1 VGKQSKTFILLSRY
15 LPIAVFITAA
25 FIGFS
30 VKSFLKPTD
39 IPYEGEISNLDIQD
53 TVDVYFD
60 EYGVPSI
67 FASNDSDMF
76 KVAGYVGA
84 RDRLFQMAFMTYAY
98 KGELSLVL
106 NDSLFREDK
115 FLRTLGFEK
124 IAQKSLATI
133 PAQTLQHLEDT
144 CFGINTYV
152 ETLSPSDYPLE
163 FKLLGIEKLPTF
175 RPLDIVALSTMMAWE
190 LQGGWDSELFFGAV
204 NEQLGSEYLNEI
216 LPAYD
221 DNFITIAS
229 NDVLLKSY
237 QDFASDTK
245 RIREILKTDRDGY
258 GSNAWVVSGSKT
270 DTGLPLL
277 ANDPH
282 LSYGQPPWWYEIR
295 LKSDNYNFGGYGL
308 YGFPLPVIGH
318 NDHIGWG
325 FTNVMTDDMD
335 FYIETL
341 NDDKT
346 QYMLDGEWKDLK
358 IEEEVLY
365 LKSGNTKT
373 ITIRSTHRGPIV
385 SDIHP
390 DAKGGSKAISFQWT
404 EFDAF
409 DETTALFKLAQATN
423 WDEFSEASKLF
434 GAPGQNWT
442 YADKNGNIGWRPNAK
457 IPIRLGA
464 EQLIPFD
471 GSTSKHDWKGYV
483 PFDEMPYVY
492 NPEKGYIS
500 NGNNKTIDDDYPY
513 YISRYWADPSRGEQ
527 IDRRLR
533 VDSKLGVEDMKSI
546 LNEIT
551 SPFAQEYSKLFYNNY
566 TEGFSAKGDEM
577 YNILNG
583 WDGVESLDSNAT
595 VVFHAIYIQLVQNLF
610 QDELQSFGSDSF
622 DTFYSLKYIRSLA
635 IRSIFDGKATLWI
648 DNVSSS
654 EKETLND
661 IVNQSFEDAHDF
673 LTKSYGNPR
682 DLTWGDVHQVTYRH
696 RLDRDPLVKRFI
708 NFSTGPFP
716 MAGSGMT
723 PRAASYSVSDP
734 FDVRAGSSMRRVID
748 FSNFD
753 NGLSILPTGQ
763 SGVFK
768 SPHYT
773 DQTSLYN
780 KGEFKSFKFSESA
793 IRGDNRM
800 RKLIFVK

>member
-1 VGKQSKTFILLSRY
+1 MKKLPLILSTSLFLLFIVYYS
-15 LPIAVFITAA
+15 FQ
-25 FIGFS
+25 
-30 VKSFLKPTD
+30 SFLAPTS
-39 IPYEGEISNLDIQD
+39 IPYEGTISDLDVED
-53 TVDVYFD
+53 TVEVYFD
-60 EYGVPSI
+60 DYGVPSV

-76 KVAGYVGA
+76 KAAGYIGA
-84 RDRLFQMAFMTYAY
+84 RDRLFQMSFMKYAY
-98 KGELSLVL
+98 KGQLSLVL
-106 NDSLFREDK
+106 NDSLLAEDT

-124 IAQKSLATI
+124 IAKETLEKVPSS
-133 PAQTLQHLEDT
+133 TLQHLEDT

-152 ETLSPSDYPLE
+152 QSLSPQDYPLE
-163 FKLLGIEKLPTF
+163 FKLIGVEKLPIF
-175 RPLDIVALSTMMAWE
+175 EPLDIVALSTMMAWE
-190 LQGGWDSELFFGAV
+190 LQGGWDSELFFGAI
-204 NEQLGSEYLNEI
+204 NEQLGSDYLNEI
-216 LPAYD
+216 LPFYND
-221 DNFITIAS
+221 SFITIAS

-245 RIREILKTDRDGY
+245 KIREILKTDRDGY

-270 DTGLPLL
+270 DTGFPLL

-335 FYIETL
+335 FYVETL
-341 NDDKT
+341 NEDKT
-346 QYMLDGEWKDLK
+346 QYMLDGIWKDLK
-358 IEEEVLY
+358 IEQETIS
-365 LKSGNTKT
+365 LKSGDKKT
-373 ITIRSTHRGPIV
+373 IIIRSTHRGPIV

-390 DAKGGSKAISFQWT
+390 DAKGQSKAISFKRT

-409 DETTALFKLAQATN
+409 DETTALFMLAKATN
-423 WDEFSEASKLF
+423 WDEFSDASKLF

-442 YADKNGNIGWRPNAK
+442 YADKDGNIGWRPNSK

-471 GSTSKHDWKGYV
+471 GSTSKHDWTGYV

-527 IDRRLR
+527 IDRRLK
-533 VDSKLGVEDMKSI
+533 VNSKLDVEDMKSI

-551 SPFAQEYSKLFYNNY
+551 SPFAQEYSTLFIKNY
-566 TEGFSAKGDEM
+566 SEGFSEKGDEI
-577 YNILNG
+577 YDILNG
-583 WDGVESLDSNAT
+583 WDGVESIDSDAT

-610 QDELQSFGSDSF
+610 QDELQSFGNDSF

-635 IRSIFDGKATLWI
+635 IRSIFDRNATLWV
-648 DNVSSS
+648 DNVLTSK
-654 EKETLND
+654 KETLND
-661 IVNQSFEDAHDF
+661 IVNQSFDDAHDF
-673 LTKSYGNPR
+673 LTKNYGNPKE
-682 DLTWGDVHQVTYRH
+682 LTWGDVHQVTYRH
-696 RLDRDPLVKRFI
+696 RLNGDPLVKRFI
-708 NFSTGPFP
+708 NFSIGPFP

-748 FSNFD
+748 FANFD
-753 NGLSILPTGQ
+753 NGFSILPTGQ

-768 SPHYT
+768 SPHYR

-780 KGEFKSFKFSESA
+780 KGKFKPFKFSESV
-793 IRGDNRM
+793 IKEDSTM

>member
-1 VGKQSKTFILLSRY
+1 MKKIPLIFSTSLFLLLLAYYAFQSFI
-15 LPIAVFITAA
+15 A
-25 FIGFS
+25 
-30 VKSFLKPTD
+30 PTP
-39 IPYEGEISNLDIQD
+39 IPYEGTISDLDVED
-53 TVDVYFD
+53 KVEVYFD
-60 EYGVPSI
+60 DYGVPSV

-76 KVAGYVGA
+76 KAAGYIGA
-84 RDRLFQMAFMTYAY
+84 RDRLFQMSFMKYAY
-98 KGELSLVL
+98 KGQLSLVL
-106 NDSLFREDK
+106 NDSLFAEDT

-124 IAQKSLATI
+124 IAKETLEKVPSS
-133 PAQTLQHLEDT
+133 TLQHLEDT
-144 CFGINTYV
+144 CFGINAYV
-152 ETLSPSDYPLE
+152 QTLSPEDYPLE
-163 FKLLGIEKLPTF
+163 FKLIGVEKLPIF
-175 RPLDIVALSTMMAWE
+175 EPLDIVALSTMMAWE
-190 LQGGWDSELFFGAV
+190 LQGGWDSELFFGAI

-216 LPAYD
+216 LPSYND
-221 DNFITIAS
+221 SFITIAS

-237 QDFASDTK
+237 KDFASNTK
-245 RIREILKTDRDGY
+245 KIREILKTDRDGY
-258 GSNAWVVSGSKT
+258 GSNAWVVSGTKT
-270 DTGLPLL
+270 DTGFPLL

-341 NDDKT
+341 NEDKT
-346 QYMLDGEWKDLK
+346 KYMFDGEWKDLK
-358 IEEEVLY
+358 IEQEVVS
-365 LKSGNTKT
+365 LKSGDKRT

-390 DAKGGSKAISFQWT
+390 DAKGQSKAISFKWT

-409 DETTALFKLAQATN
+409 DETTALFMLAKATN

-442 YADKNGNIGWRPNAK
+442 YADKNGNIGWRPNSK

-464 EQLIPFD
+464 EKLIPFD
-471 GSTSKHDWKGYV
+471 GSTSKHDWTGYV

-527 IDRRLR
+527 IDRRLK
-533 VDSKLGVEDMKSI
+533 VNSKLGVEDMKSI

-551 SPFAQEYSKLFYNNY
+551 SPFAQEYSTLFNKNY
-566 TEGFSAKGDEM
+566 TQGFTDKGDIM

-583 WDGVESLDSNAT
+583 WDGVESIDSDAT
-595 VVFHAIYIQLVQNLF
+595 VVFHAIYIQLIQNLF
-610 QDELQSFGSDSF
+610 QDELQSFGDDSF
-622 DTFYSLKYIRSLA
+622 ETFYSLKYIRSLA
-635 IRSIFDGKATLWI
+635 IRSIFDGEATLWV
-648 DNVSSS
+648 DNVLTSK
-654 EKETLND
+654 KETLND
-661 IVNQSFEDAHDF
+661 IVNQSFDNAHDF
-673 LTKSYGNPR
+673 LTKNYGNPKE
-682 DLTWGDVHQVTYRH
+682 LTWGDVHQVTYRH
-696 RLDRDPLVKRFI
+696 RLNGDPLVKRFI

-753 NGLSILPTGQ
+753 NGFSILPTGQ

-768 SPHYT
+768 SPHYS
-773 DQTSLYN
+773 DQTLLYN
-780 KGEFKSFKFSESA
+780 KGKFKPFKFSKNA
-793 IRGDNRM
+793 ITNSPSIK
-800 RKLIFVK
+800 KLIFQ

>member
-1 VGKQSKTFILLSRY
+1 MGKLPRAFILLFLISG
-15 LPIAVFITAA
+15 LIVFKINN
-25 FIGFS
+25 
-30 VKSFLKPTD
+30 FLKPTD
-39 IPYEGEISNLDIQD
+39 ILYEGKIIDLDVDD
-53 TVDVYFD
+53 TVEVYFD
-60 EYGVPSI
+60 DYGVPSV

-76 KVAGYVGA
+76 KVAGYIGA
-84 RDRLFQMAFMTYAY
+84 RDRLFQMSFMKYAY
-98 KGELSLVL
+98 KGHLSLVL
-106 NDSLFREDK
+106 NDSLIVEDT

-124 IAQKSLATI
+124 IAKKTLAKV
-133 PAQTLQHLEDT
+133 PPSTLQHLQDT
-144 CFGINTYV
+144 CFGINAYV
-152 ETLSPSDYPLE
+152 QNLSPEDYPLE
-163 FKLLGIEKLPTF
+163 FKLIGVEKLPIF
-175 RPLDIVALSTMMAWE
+175 EPLDIVALSTMMAWE
-190 LQGGWDSELFFGAV
+190 LQGGWDSELFFGAI

-216 LPAYD
+216 LPSYND
-221 DNFITIAS
+221 SFITIAS

-237 QDFASDTK
+237 KDFASNTK
-245 RIREILKTDRDGY
+245 KIREILKTDRDGY
-258 GSNAWVVSGSKT
+258 GSNAWVVSGAKT
-270 DTGLPLL
+270 DTGFPLL

-341 NDDKT
+341 NEDKT
-346 QYMLDGEWKDLK
+346 KYMFDGEWKDLK
-358 IEEEVLY
+358 IEQEVVS
-365 LKSGNTKT
+365 LKSGDKRT

-390 DAKGGSKAISFQWT
+390 DAKGQSKAISFKWT

-409 DETTALFKLAQATN
+409 DETTALFMLAKATN

-442 YADKNGNIGWRPNAK
+442 YADKNGNIGWRPNSK

-464 EQLIPFD
+464 EKLIPFD
-471 GSTSKHDWKGYV
+471 GSTSKHDWTGYV

-527 IDRRLR
+527 IDRRLK
-533 VDSKLGVEDMKSI
+533 VNSKLGVEDMKSI

-551 SPFAQEYSKLFYNNY
+551 SPFAQEYSTLFNKNY
-566 TEGFSAKGDEM
+566 TQGFTDKGDIM

-583 WDGVESLDSNAT
+583 WDGVESIDSDAT
-595 VVFHAIYIQLVQNLF
+595 VVFHAIYIQLIQNLF
-610 QDELQSFGSDSF
+610 QDELQSFGDDSF
-622 DTFYSLKYIRSLA
+622 ETFYSLKYIRSLA
-635 IRSIFDGKATLWI
+635 IRSIFDGEATLWV
-648 DNVSSS
+648 DNVLTSK
-654 EKETLND
+654 KETLND
-661 IVNQSFEDAHDF
+661 IVNQSFDNAHDF
-673 LTKSYGNPR
+673 LTKNYGNPKE
-682 DLTWGDVHQVTYRH
+682 LTWGDVHQVTYRH
-696 RLDRDPLVKRFI
+696 RLNGDPLVKRFI

-748 FSNFD
+748 FSNFN
-753 NGLSILPTGQ
+753 NGFSILPTGQ

-768 SPHYT
+768 SPHYR

-780 KGEFKSFKFSESA
+780 KGKFKSFKFSESV
-793 IRGDNRM
+793 IKEDSTM
-800 RKLIFVK
+800 RRLIFVK

>member
-1 VGKQSKTFILLSRY
+1 MKKLPLILSTSLFLLFIVYYS
-15 LPIAVFITAA
+15 FQ
-25 FIGFS
+25 
-30 VKSFLKPTD
+30 SFLAPTS
-39 IPYEGEISNLDIQD
+39 IPYEGTISDLDVED
-53 TVDVYFD
+53 TVEVYFD
-60 EYGVPSI
+60 DYGVPSV

-76 KVAGYVGA
+76 KAAGYIGA
-84 RDRLFQMAFMTYAY
+84 RDRLFQMSFMKYAY
-98 KGELSLVL
+98 KGQLSLVL
-106 NDSLFREDK
+106 NDSLFAEDT

-124 IAQKSLATI
+124 IAKETLEKVPSS
-133 PAQTLQHLEDT
+133 TLQHLEDT

-152 ETLSPSDYPLE
+152 QSLSPQDYPLE
-163 FKLLGIEKLPTF
+163 FKLIGVEKLPIF
-175 RPLDIVALSTMMAWE
+175 EPLDIVALSTMMAWE
-190 LQGGWDSELFFGAV
+190 LQGGWDSELFFGAI
-204 NEQLGSEYLNEI
+204 NEQLGSDYLNEI
-216 LPAYD
+216 LPFYND
-221 DNFITIAS
+221 SFITIAS

-245 RIREILKTDRDGY
+245 KIREILKTDRDGY

-270 DTGLPLL
+270 DTGFPLL

-335 FYIETL
+335 FYVETL
-341 NDDKT
+341 NEDKT
-346 QYMLDGEWKDLK
+346 QYMLDGIWKDLK
-358 IEEEVLY
+358 IEQETIS
-365 LKSGNTKT
+365 LKSGDKKT
-373 ITIRSTHRGPIV
+373 IIIRSTHRGPIV

-390 DAKGGSKAISFQWT
+390 DAKGQSKAISFKWT

-409 DETTALFKLAQATN
+409 DETTALFMLAKATN
-423 WDEFSEASKLF
+423 WDEFSDASKLF

-442 YADKNGNIGWRPNAK
+442 YADKDGNIGWRPNSK

-471 GSTSKHDWKGYV
+471 GSTSKHDWTGYV

-527 IDRRLR
+527 IDRRLK
-533 VDSKLGVEDMKSI
+533 VNSKLDVEDMKSI

-551 SPFAQEYSKLFYNNY
+551 SPFAQEYSTLFINNY
-566 TEGFSAKGDEM
+566 SEGFSENGDEI
-577 YNILNG
+577 YDILNG
-583 WDGVESLDSNAT
+583 WDGVESIDSDAT

-610 QDELQSFGSDSF
+610 QDELQSFGNDSF

-635 IRSIFDGKATLWI
+635 IRSIFDRNATLWV
-648 DNVSSS
+648 DNVLTSK
-654 EKETLND
+654 KETLND
-661 IVNQSFEDAHDF
+661 IVNQSFDDAHDF
-673 LTKSYGNPR
+673 LTKNYGNPKE
-682 DLTWGDVHQVTYRH
+682 LTWGDVHQVTYRH
-696 RLDRDPLVKRFI
+696 RLNGDPLVKRFI
-708 NFSTGPFP
+708 NFSIGPFP

-748 FSNFD
+748 FANFD
-753 NGLSILPTGQ
+753 NGFSILPTGQ

-768 SPHYT
+768 SPHYR

-780 KGEFKSFKFSESA
+780 KGKFKPFKFSESV
-793 IRGDNRM
+793 IKEHSTM

>member
-1 VGKQSKTFILLSRY
+1 MKKLPLILSTSLFLLFIVYYS
-15 LPIAVFITAA
+15 FQ
-25 FIGFS
+25 
-30 VKSFLKPTD
+30 SFLAPTS
-39 IPYEGEISNLDIQD
+39 IPYEGTISDLDVED
-53 TVDVYFD
+53 KVEVYFD
-60 EYGVPSI
+60 DYGVPSV

-76 KVAGYVGA
+76 KAAGYIGA
-84 RDRLFQMAFMTYAY
+84 RDRLFQMSFMKYAY
-98 KGELSLVL
+98 KGQLSLVL
-106 NDSLFREDK
+106 NDSLFAEDT

-124 IAQKSLATI
+124 IAKETLEKVPSS
-133 PAQTLQHLEDT
+133 TLQHLEDT

-152 ETLSPSDYPLE
+152 QSLSPQDYPLE
-163 FKLLGIEKLPTF
+163 FKLIGVEKLPIF
-175 RPLDIVALSTMMAWE
+175 EPLDIVALSTMMAWE
-190 LQGGWDSELFFGAV
+190 LQGGWDSELFFGAI
-204 NEQLGSEYLNEI
+204 NEQLGSDYLNEI
-216 LPAYD
+216 LPFYND
-221 DNFITIAS
+221 SFITIAS

-245 RIREILKTDRDGY
+245 KIREILKTDRDGY

-270 DTGLPLL
+270 DTGFPLL

-335 FYIETL
+335 FYVETL
-341 NDDKT
+341 NEDKT
-346 QYMLDGEWKDLK
+346 QYMLDGIWKDLK
-358 IEEEVLY
+358 IEQETIS
-365 LKSGNTKT
+365 LKSGDKKT
-373 ITIRSTHRGPIV
+373 IIIRSTHRGPIV

-390 DAKGGSKAISFQWT
+390 DAKGQSKAISFKWT

-409 DETTALFKLAQATN
+409 DETTALFMLAKATN
-423 WDEFSEASKLF
+423 WNEFSDASKLF

-442 YADKNGNIGWRPNAK
+442 YADKDGNIGWRPNSK

-471 GSTSKHDWKGYV
+471 GSTSKHDWTGYV

-527 IDRRLR
+527 IDRRLK
-533 VDSKLGVEDMKSI
+533 VNSKLDVEDMKSI

-551 SPFAQEYSKLFYNNY
+551 SPFAQEYSTLFINNY
-566 TEGFSAKGDEM
+566 SEGFSENGDEI
-577 YNILNG
+577 YDILNG
-583 WDGVESLDSNAT
+583 WDGVESIDSDAT

-610 QDELQSFGSDSF
+610 QDELQSFGNDSF

-635 IRSIFDGKATLWI
+635 IRSIFDRNATLWV
-648 DNVSSS
+648 DNVLTSK
-654 EKETLND
+654 KETLND
-661 IVNQSFEDAHDF
+661 IVNQSFDDAHDF
-673 LTKSYGNPR
+673 LTKNYGNPKE
-682 DLTWGDVHQVTYRH
+682 LTWGDVHQVTYRH
-696 RLDRDPLVKRFI
+696 RLNGDPLVKRFI
-708 NFSTGPFP
+708 NFSIGPFP

-748 FSNFD
+748 FANFD
-753 NGLSILPTGQ
+753 NGFSILPTGQ

-768 SPHYT
+768 SPHYR

-780 KGEFKSFKFSESA
+780 KGKFKPFKFSESV
-793 IRGDNRM
+793 IKEDSTM

>member
-1 VGKQSKTFILLSRY
+1 MGKLPRAFILLFLISG
-15 LPIAVFITAA
+15 LIVFKINN
-25 FIGFS
+25 
-30 VKSFLKPTD
+30 FLKPTD
-39 IPYEGEISNLDIQD
+39 ILYEGKITDLDVDD
-53 TVDVYFD
+53 TVEVYFD
-60 EYGVPSI
+60 DYGVPSV

-76 KVAGYVGA
+76 KVAGYIGA
-84 RDRLFQMAFMTYAY
+84 RDRLFQMSFMKYAY
-98 KGELSLVL
+98 KGHLSLVL
-106 NDSLFREDK
+106 NDSLIVEDT

-124 IAQKSLATI
+124 IAKKTLAKV
-133 PAQTLQHLEDT
+133 PPSTLQHLQDT
-144 CFGINTYV
+144 CFGINAYV
-152 ETLSPSDYPLE
+152 QNLSPEDYPLE
-163 FKLLGIEKLPTF
+163 FKLIGVEKLPIF
-175 RPLDIVALSTMMAWE
+175 EPLDIVALSTMMAWE
-190 LQGGWDSELFFGAV
+190 LQGGWDSELFFGAI

-216 LPAYD
+216 LPSYND
-221 DNFITIAS
+221 SFITIAS

-237 QDFASDTK
+237 KDFASNTK
-245 RIREILKTDRDGY
+245 KIREILKTDRDGY
-258 GSNAWVVSGSKT
+258 GSNAWVVSGTKT
-270 DTGLPLL
+270 DTGFPLL

-341 NDDKT
+341 NEDKT
-346 QYMLDGEWKDLK
+346 KYMFDGEWKDLK
-358 IEEEVLY
+358 IEQEVVS
-365 LKSGNTKT
+365 LKSGDKRT

-390 DAKGGSKAISFQWT
+390 DAKGQSKAISFKWT

-409 DETTALFKLAQATN
+409 DETTALFMLAKATN

-442 YADKNGNIGWRPNAK
+442 YADKNGNIGWRPNSK

-464 EQLIPFD
+464 EKLIPFD
-471 GSTSKHDWKGYV
+471 GSTSKHDWTGYV

-527 IDRRLR
+527 IDRRLK
-533 VDSKLGVEDMKSI
+533 VNSKLGVEDMKSI

-551 SPFAQEYSKLFYNNY
+551 SPFAQEYSTLFNKNY
-566 TEGFSAKGDEM
+566 TQGFTDKGDIM

-583 WDGVESLDSNAT
+583 WDGVESIDSDAT
-595 VVFHAIYIQLVQNLF
+595 VVFHAIYIQLIQNLF
-610 QDELQSFGSDSF
+610 QDELQSFGDDSF
-622 DTFYSLKYIRSLA
+622 ETFYSLKYIRSLA
-635 IRSIFDGKATLWI
+635 IRSIFDGEATLWV
-648 DNVSSS
+648 DNVLTSK
-654 EKETLND
+654 KETLND
-661 IVNQSFEDAHDF
+661 IVNQSFDNAHDF
-673 LTKSYGNPR
+673 LTKNYGNPKE
-682 DLTWGDVHQVTYRH
+682 LTWGDVHQVTYRH
-696 RLDRDPLVKRFI
+696 RLNGDPLVKRFI

-748 FSNFD
+748 FSDFD
-753 NGLSILPTGQ
+753 NGFSILPTGQ

-773 DQTSLYN
+773 DQTLLYN
-780 KGEFKSFKFSESA
+780 KGEFKSFKFSESV
-793 IRGDNRM
+793 IKDDTKM

>member
-1 VGKQSKTFILLSRY
+1 MSTSLFLLFIVYYS
-15 LPIAVFITAA
+15 FQ
-25 FIGFS
+25 
-30 VKSFLKPTD
+30 SFLAPTS
-39 IPYEGEISNLDIQD
+39 IPYEGTISDLDVED
-53 TVDVYFD
+53 KVEVYFD
-60 EYGVPSI
+60 DYGVPSV

-76 KVAGYVGA
+76 KAAGYIGA
-84 RDRLFQMAFMTYAY
+84 RDRLFQMSFMKYAY
-98 KGELSLVL
+98 KGQLSLVL
-106 NDSLFREDK
+106 NDSLFAEDT

-124 IAQKSLATI
+124 IAKETLEKVPSS
-133 PAQTLQHLEDT
+133 TLQHLEDT

-152 ETLSPSDYPLE
+152 QSLSPQDYPLE
-163 FKLLGIEKLPTF
+163 FKLIGVEKLPIF
-175 RPLDIVALSTMMAWE
+175 EPLDIVALSTMMAWE
-190 LQGGWDSELFFGAV
+190 LQGGWDSELFFGAI
-204 NEQLGSEYLNEI
+204 NEQLGSDYLNEI
-216 LPAYD
+216 LPFYND
-221 DNFITIAS
+221 SFITIAS

-245 RIREILKTDRDGY
+245 KIREILKTDRDGY

-270 DTGLPLL
+270 DTGFPLL

-335 FYIETL
+335 FYVETL
-341 NDDKT
+341 NEDKT
-346 QYMLDGEWKDLK
+346 QYMLDGIWKDLK
-358 IEEEVLY
+358 IEQETIS
-365 LKSGNTKT
+365 LKSGDKKT
-373 ITIRSTHRGPIV
+373 IIIRSTHRGPIV

-390 DAKGGSKAISFQWT
+390 DAKGQSKAISFKWT

-409 DETTALFKLAQATN
+409 DETTALFMLAKATN
-423 WDEFSEASKLF
+423 WDEFSDASKLF

-442 YADKNGNIGWRPNAK
+442 YADKDGNIGWRPNSK

-471 GSTSKHDWKGYV
+471 GSTSKHDWTGYV

-527 IDRRLR
+527 IDRRLK
-533 VDSKLGVEDMKSI
+533 VNSKLDVEDMKSI

-551 SPFAQEYSKLFYNNY
+551 SPFAQEYSTLFINNY
-566 TEGFSAKGDEM
+566 SEGFSENGDEI
-577 YNILNG
+577 YDILNG
-583 WDGVESLDSNAT
+583 WDGVESIDSDAT

-610 QDELQSFGSDSF
+610 QDELQSFGNDSF

-635 IRSIFDGKATLWI
+635 IRSIFDRNATLWV
-648 DNVSSS
+648 DNVLTSK
-654 EKETLND
+654 KETLND
-661 IVNQSFEDAHDF
+661 IVNQSFDDAHDF
-673 LTKSYGNPR
+673 LTKNYGNPKE
-682 DLTWGDVHQVTYRH
+682 LTWGDVHQVTYRH
-696 RLDRDPLVKRFI
+696 RLNGDPLVKRFI
-708 NFSTGPFP
+708 NFSIGPFP

-748 FSNFD
+748 FANFD
-753 NGLSILPTGQ
+753 NGFSILPTGQ

-768 SPHYT
+768 SPHYR

-780 KGEFKSFKFSESA
+780 KGKFKPFKFSESV
-793 IRGDNRM
+793 IKEDSTM

>member
-1 VGKQSKTFILLSRY
+1 MKKLPLILSTSLFLLLIAYYTFQSFI
-15 LPIAVFITAA
+15 A
-25 FIGFS
+25 
-30 VKSFLKPTD
+30 PTP
-39 IPYEGEISNLDIQD
+39 IPYEGTISDLDVED
-53 TVDVYFD
+53 TVEVYFD
-60 EYGVPSI
+60 DYGVPSV

-76 KVAGYVGA
+76 KAAGYIGA
-84 RDRLFQMAFMTYAY
+84 RDRLFQMSFMKYAY
-98 KGELSLVL
+98 KGQLSLVL
-106 NDSLFREDK
+106 NDSLFAEDT

-124 IAQKSLATI
+124 IAKETLEKVPSS
-133 PAQTLQHLEDT
+133 TLQHLEDT

-152 ETLSPSDYPLE
+152 QSLSPQDYPLE
-163 FKLLGIEKLPTF
+163 FKLIGVEKLPIF
-175 RPLDIVALSTMMAWE
+175 EPLDIVALSTMMAWE
-190 LQGGWDSELFFGAV
+190 LQGGWDSELFFGAI
-204 NEQLGSEYLNEI
+204 NEQLGSDYLNEI
-216 LPAYD
+216 LPFYND
-221 DNFITIAS
+221 SFITIAS

-245 RIREILKTDRDGY
+245 KIREILKTDRDGY

-270 DTGLPLL
+270 DTGFPLL

-335 FYIETL
+335 FYVETL
-341 NDDKT
+341 NEDKT
-346 QYMLDGEWKDLK
+346 QYMLDGIWKDLK
-358 IEEEVLY
+358 IEQETIS
-365 LKSGNTKT
+365 LKSGDKKT
-373 ITIRSTHRGPIV
+373 IIIRSTHRGPIV

-390 DAKGGSKAISFQWT
+390 DAKGQSKAISFKWT

-409 DETTALFKLAQATN
+409 DETTALFMLAKATN
-423 WDEFSEASKLF
+423 WDEFSDASKLF

-442 YADKNGNIGWRPNAK
+442 YADKDGNIGWRPNSK

-471 GSTSKHDWKGYV
+471 GSTSKHDWTGYV

-527 IDRRLR
+527 IDRRLK
-533 VDSKLGVEDMKSI
+533 VNSKLDVEDMKSI

-551 SPFAQEYSKLFYNNY
+551 SPFAQEYSTLFIKNY
-566 TEGFSAKGDEM
+566 SEGFSEKGDEI
-577 YNILNG
+577 YDILNG
-583 WDGVESLDSNAT
+583 WDGVESIDSDAT

-610 QDELQSFGSDSF
+610 QDELQSFGNDSF

-635 IRSIFDGKATLWI
+635 IRSIFDRNATLWV
-648 DNVSSS
+648 DNVLTSK
-654 EKETLND
+654 KETLND
-661 IVNQSFEDAHDF
+661 IDNQSFDDAHDF
-673 LTKSYGNPR
+673 LTKNYGNPKE
-682 DLTWGDVHQVTYRH
+682 LTWGDVHQVTYRH
-696 RLDRDPLVKRFI
+696 RLNGDPLVKRFI
-708 NFSTGPFP
+708 NFSIGPFP

-748 FSNFD
+748 FANFD
-753 NGLSILPTGQ
+753 NGFSILPTGQ

-768 SPHYT
+768 SPHYR

-780 KGEFKSFKFSESA
+780 KGKFKPFKFSESV
-793 IRGDNRM
+793 IKEDSTM

>member
-1 VGKQSKTFILLSRY
+1 MKKLPLILSTSLFLLFIVYYS
-15 LPIAVFITAA
+15 FQ
-25 FIGFS
+25 
-30 VKSFLKPTD
+30 SFLAPTS
-39 IPYEGEISNLDIQD
+39 IPYEGTISDLDVED
-53 TVDVYFD
+53 KVEGYFD
-60 EYGVPSI
+60 DYGVPSV

-76 KVAGYVGA
+76 KAAGYIGA
-84 RDRLFQMAFMTYAY
+84 RDRLFQMSFMKYAY
-98 KGELSLVL
+98 KGQLSLVL
-106 NDSLFREDK
+106 NDSLFAEDT

-124 IAQKSLATI
+124 IAKETLEKVPSS
-133 PAQTLQHLEDT
+133 TLQHLEDT

-152 ETLSPSDYPLE
+152 QSLSPQDYPLE
-163 FKLLGIEKLPTF
+163 FKLIGVEKLPIF
-175 RPLDIVALSTMMAWE
+175 EPLDIVALSTMMAWE
-190 LQGGWDSELFFGAV
+190 LQGGWDSELFFGAI
-204 NEQLGSEYLNEI
+204 NEQLGSDYLNEI
-216 LPAYD
+216 LPFYND
-221 DNFITIAS
+221 SFITIAS

-245 RIREILKTDRDGY
+245 KIREILKTDRDGY

-270 DTGLPLL
+270 DTGFPLL

-335 FYIETL
+335 FYVETL
-341 NDDKT
+341 NEDKT
-346 QYMLDGEWKDLK
+346 QYMLDGIWKDLK
-358 IEEEVLY
+358 IEQETIS
-365 LKSGNTKT
+365 LKSGDKKT
-373 ITIRSTHRGPIV
+373 IIIRSTHRGPIV

-390 DAKGGSKAISFQWT
+390 DAKGQSKAISFKWT

-409 DETTALFKLAQATN
+409 DETTALFMLAKATN
-423 WDEFSEASKLF
+423 WDEFSDASKLF

-442 YADKNGNIGWRPNAK
+442 YADKNGNIGWRPNSK

-471 GSTSKHDWKGYV
+471 GSTSKHDWTGYV

-527 IDRRLR
+527 IDRRLK
-533 VDSKLGVEDMKSI
+533 VNSKLDVEDMKSI

-551 SPFAQEYSKLFYNNY
+551 SPFAQEYSTLFINNY
-566 TEGFSAKGDEM
+566 SEGFSENGDEI
-577 YNILNG
+577 YDILNG
-583 WDGVESLDSNAT
+583 WDGVESIDSDAT

-610 QDELQSFGSDSF
+610 QDELQSFGNDSF

-635 IRSIFDGKATLWI
+635 IRSIFDRNATLWV
-648 DNVSSS
+648 DNVLTSK
-654 EKETLND
+654 KETLND
-661 IVNQSFEDAHDF
+661 IVNQSFDDAHDF
-673 LTKSYGNPR
+673 LTKNYGNPKE
-682 DLTWGDVHQVTYRH
+682 LTWGDVHQVTYRH
-696 RLDRDPLVKRFI
+696 RLNGDPLVKRFI
-708 NFSTGPFP
+708 NFSIGPFP

-748 FSNFD
+748 FANFD
-753 NGLSILPTGQ
+753 NGFSILPTGQ

-768 SPHYT
+768 SPHYR

-780 KGEFKSFKFSESA
+780 KGKFKPFKFSESV
-793 IRGDNRM
+793 IKEDSTM

>member
-1 VGKQSKTFILLSRY
+1 MKKLPLILSTSLFLLLITYYAFQSFI
-15 LPIAVFITAA
+15 A
-25 FIGFS
+25 
-30 VKSFLKPTD
+30 PTP
-39 IPYEGEISNLDIQD
+39 IPYEGTISDLDVED
-53 TVDVYFD
+53 TVEVYFD
-60 EYGVPSI
+60 DYGVPSV

-76 KVAGYVGA
+76 KAAGYIGA
-84 RDRLFQMAFMTYAY
+84 RDRLFQMSFMKYAY
-98 KGELSLVL
+98 KGQLSSVL
-106 NDSLFREDK
+106 NDSLFAEDT

-124 IAQKSLATI
+124 IAKETLEKVPSS
-133 PAQTLQHLEDT
+133 TLQHLEDT
-144 CFGINTYV
+144 CFGINAYV
-152 ETLSPSDYPLE
+152 QTLSPEDYPLE
-163 FKLLGIEKLPTF
+163 FKLIGVENLPIF
-175 RPLDIVALSTMMAWE
+175 EPLDIVALSTMMAWE
-190 LQGGWDSELFFGAV
+190 LQGGWDSELFFGAI
-204 NEQLGSEYLNEI
+204 NEQLGSDYLNEI
-216 LPAYD
+216 LPSYND
-221 DNFITIAS
+221 SFITIAS

-237 QDFASDTK
+237 QDFASDTRK
-245 RIREILKTDRDGY
+245 IREILKTDRDGY
-258 GSNAWVVSGSKT
+258 GSNAWVVSGTKT
-270 DTGLPLL
+270 DSELPLL

-341 NDDKT
+341 NEDKT
-346 QYMLDGEWKDLK
+346 QYMLDGAWKDLK
-358 IEEEVLY
+358 IEQEVIN
-365 LKSGNTKT
+365 LKSGDKRT

-390 DAKGGSKAISFQWT
+390 DAKGQSKAISFKWT

-409 DETTALFKLAQATN
+409 DETTALFMLAKATN

-442 YADKNGNIGWRPNAK
+442 YADKNGNIGWRPSSK
-457 IPIRLGA
+457 IPIRLGG
-464 EQLIPFD
+464 EKLIPFD
-471 GSTSKHDWKGYV
+471 GSTSKHDWVGYV

-492 NPEKGYIS
+492 NPKKGYIS
-500 NGNNKTIDDDYPY
+500 NGNNKTIDGDYPY
-513 YISRYWADPSRGEQ
+513 YISRYWADPSRAEQ
-527 IDRRLR
+527 IDRRLK
-533 VDSKLGVEDMKSI
+533 VNSKLDVEDMKSI

-551 SPFAQEYSKLFYNNY
+551 SPFAQEYSTLFNENY
-566 TEGFSAKGDEM
+566 KQGFSDKGDVL

-583 WDGVESLDSNAT
+583 WDGIESIDSDAT

-635 IRSIFDGKATLWI
+635 IRSIFDGNATLWV
-648 DNVSSS
+648 DNVLTSN
-654 EKETLND
+654 KETLND
-661 IVNQSFEDAHDF
+661 IVNQSFDDAHDF
-673 LTKSYGNPR
+673 LTKNYGNPKE
-682 DLTWGDVHQVTYRH
+682 LTWGDVHQVTYRH
-696 RLDRDPLVKRFI
+696 RLNGDPLVKRFI

-748 FSNFD
+748 FSNFN
-753 NGLSILPTGQ
+753 NGFSILPTGQ

-768 SPHYT
+768 SPHYR

-780 KGEFKSFKFSESA
+780 EGKFKPFKFSESV
-793 IRGDNRM
+793 IKEDSTM

>member
-1 VGKQSKTFILLSRY
+1 MKKLPLILSTSLFLLFIVYYS
-15 LPIAVFITAA
+15 FQ
-25 FIGFS
+25 
-30 VKSFLKPTD
+30 SFLAPTS
-39 IPYEGEISNLDIQD
+39 IPYEGTISDLDVED
-53 TVDVYFD
+53 KVEVYFD
-60 EYGVPSI
+60 DYGVPSV

-76 KVAGYVGA
+76 KAAGYIGA
-84 RDRLFQMAFMTYAY
+84 RDRLFQMSFMKYAY
-98 KGELSLVL
+98 KGQLSLVL
-106 NDSLFREDK
+106 NDSLFAEDT

-124 IAQKSLATI
+124 IAKETLEKVPSS
-133 PAQTLQHLEDT
+133 TLQHLEDT

-152 ETLSPSDYPLE
+152 QSLSPQDYPLE
-163 FKLLGIEKLPTF
+163 FKLIGVEKLPIF
-175 RPLDIVALSTMMAWE
+175 EPLDIVALSTMMAWE
-190 LQGGWDSELFFGAV
+190 LQGGWDSELFFGAI
-204 NEQLGSEYLNEI
+204 NEQLGSDYLNEI
-216 LPAYD
+216 LPFYND
-221 DNFITIAS
+221 SFITIAS

-245 RIREILKTDRDGY
+245 KIREILKTDRDGY

-270 DTGLPLL
+270 DTGFPLL

-335 FYIETL
+335 FYVETL
-341 NDDKT
+341 NEDKT
-346 QYMLDGEWKDLK
+346 QYMLDGIWKDLK
-358 IEEEVLY
+358 IEQETIS
-365 LKSGNTKT
+365 LKSGDKKT
-373 ITIRSTHRGPIV
+373 IIIRSTHRGPIV

-390 DAKGGSKAISFQWT
+390 DAKGQSKAISFKWT

-409 DETTALFKLAQATN
+409 DETTALFMLAKATN
-423 WDEFSEASKLF
+423 WDEFSDASKLF

-442 YADKNGNIGWRPNAK
+442 YADKGGNIGWRPNSK

-471 GSTSKHDWKGYV
+471 GSTSKHDWTGYV

-527 IDRRLR
+527 IDRRLK
-533 VDSKLGVEDMKSI
+533 VNSKLDVEDMKSI

-551 SPFAQEYSKLFYNNY
+551 SPFAQEYSTLFINNY
-566 TEGFSAKGDEM
+566 SEGFSENGDEI
-577 YNILNG
+577 YDILNG
-583 WDGVESLDSNAT
+583 WDGVESIDSDAT

-635 IRSIFDGKATLWI
+635 IRSIFDRNATLWV
-648 DNVSSS
+648 DNVLTSK
-654 EKETLND
+654 KETLND
-661 IVNQSFEDAHDF
+661 IVNQSFDDAHDF
-673 LTKSYGNPR
+673 LTKNYGNPKE
-682 DLTWGDVHQVTYRH
+682 LTWGDVHQVTYRH
-696 RLDRDPLVKRFI
+696 RLNGDPLVKRFI
-708 NFSTGPFP
+708 NFSIGPFP

-748 FSNFD
+748 FANFD
-753 NGLSILPTGQ
+753 NGFSILPTGQ

-768 SPHYT
+768 SPHYR

-780 KGEFKSFKFSESA
+780 KGKFKPFKFSESV
-793 IRGDNRM
+793 IKEDSTM

>member
-1 VGKQSKTFILLSRY
+1 MGKLPKAFILLFLISG
-15 LPIAVFITAA
+15 LIVFKINN
-25 FIGFS
+25 
-30 VKSFLKPTD
+30 FLKPTD
-39 IPYEGEISNLDIQD
+39 ILYEGKITDLDVDD
-53 TVDVYFD
+53 TVEVYFD
-60 EYGVPSI
+60 DYGVPSV

-76 KVAGYVGA
+76 KVAGYIGA
-84 RDRLFQMAFMTYAY
+84 RDRLFQMSFMKYAY
-98 KGELSLVL
+98 KGHLSLVL
-106 NDSLFREDK
+106 NDSLIVEDT

-124 IAQKSLATI
+124 IAKKTLAKV
-133 PAQTLQHLEDT
+133 PPSTLQHLQDT
-144 CFGINTYV
+144 CFGINAYV
-152 ETLSPSDYPLE
+152 QNLSPEDYPLE
-163 FKLLGIEKLPTF
+163 FKLIGVEKLPIF
-175 RPLDIVALSTMMAWE
+175 EPLDIVALSTMMAWE
-190 LQGGWDSELFFGAV
+190 LQGGWDSELFFGAI

-216 LPAYD
+216 LPSYND
-221 DNFITIAS
+221 SFITIAS

-237 QDFASDTK
+237 KDFASNTK
-245 RIREILKTDRDGY
+245 KIREILKTDRDGY
-258 GSNAWVVSGSKT
+258 GSNAWVVSGTKT
-270 DTGLPLL
+270 DTGFPLL

-341 NDDKT
+341 NEDKT
-346 QYMLDGEWKDLK
+346 KYMFDGDWKDLK
-358 IEEEVLY
+358 IEQEVVS
-365 LKSGNTKT
+365 LKSGDKRT

-390 DAKGGSKAISFQWT
+390 DAKGQSKAISFKWT

-409 DETTALFKLAQATN
+409 DETTALFMLAKATN

-442 YADKNGNIGWRPNAK
+442 YADKNGNIGWRPNSK

-464 EQLIPFD
+464 EKLIPFD
-471 GSTSKHDWKGYV
+471 GSTSKHDWTGYV

-527 IDRRLR
+527 IDRRLK
-533 VDSKLGVEDMKSI
+533 VNSKLGVEDMKSI

-551 SPFAQEYSKLFYNNY
+551 SPFAQEYSTLFNKNY
-566 TEGFSAKGDEM
+566 TQGFTDKGDIM

-583 WDGVESLDSNAT
+583 WDGVESIDSDAT
-595 VVFHAIYIQLVQNLF
+595 VVFHAIYIQLIQNLF
-610 QDELQSFGSDSF
+610 QDELQSFGDDSF
-622 DTFYSLKYIRSLA
+622 ETFYSLKYIRSLA
-635 IRSIFDGKATLWI
+635 IRSIFDGEATLWV
-648 DNVSSS
+648 DNVLTSK
-654 EKETLND
+654 KETLND
-661 IVNQSFEDAHDF
+661 IVNQSFDNAHDF
-673 LTKSYGNPR
+673 LTKNYGNPKE
-682 DLTWGDVHQVTYRH
+682 LTWGDVHQVTYRH
-696 RLDRDPLVKRFI
+696 RLNGDPLVKRFI

-748 FSNFD
+748 FSDFD
-753 NGLSILPTGQ
+753 NGFSILPTGQ

-773 DQTSLYN
+773 DQTLLYN
-780 KGEFKSFKFSESA
+780 KGEFKSFKFSESV
-793 IRGDNRM
+793 IKDDTKM

>member
-1 VGKQSKTFILLSRY
+1 MGKLPRAFILLFLISG
-15 LPIAVFITAA
+15 LIVFKINN
-25 FIGFS
+25 
-30 VKSFLKPTD
+30 FLKPTD
-39 IPYEGEISNLDIQD
+39 ILYEGKIIDLDVDD
-53 TVDVYFD
+53 TVEVYFD
-60 EYGVPSI
+60 DYGVPSV

-76 KVAGYVGA
+76 KVAGYIGA
-84 RDRLFQMAFMTYAY
+84 RDRLFQMSFMKYAY
-98 KGELSLVL
+98 KGHLSLVL
-106 NDSLFREDK
+106 NDSLIAEDT

-124 IAQKSLATI
+124 IAKKTLAKV
-133 PAQTLQHLEDT
+133 PPSTLQHLQDT
-144 CFGINTYV
+144 CFGINAYV
-152 ETLSPSDYPLE
+152 QNLSPEDYPLE
-163 FKLLGIEKLPTF
+163 FKLIGVEKLPIF
-175 RPLDIVALSTMMAWE
+175 EPLDIVALSTMMAWE
-190 LQGGWDSELFFGAV
+190 LQGGWDSELFFGAI

-216 LPAYD
+216 LPSYND
-221 DNFITIAS
+221 SFITIAS

-237 QDFASDTK
+237 KDFASNTK
-245 RIREILKTDRDGY
+245 KIREILKTDRDGY
-258 GSNAWVVSGSKT
+258 GSNAWVVSGTKT
-270 DTGLPLL
+270 DTGFPLL

-341 NDDKT
+341 NEDKT
-346 QYMLDGEWKDLK
+346 KYMFDGEWKDLK
-358 IEEEVLY
+358 IEQEVVS
-365 LKSGNTKT
+365 LKSGDKRT

-390 DAKGGSKAISFQWT
+390 DAKGQSKAISFKWT

-409 DETTALFKLAQATN
+409 DETTALFMLAKATN

-442 YADKNGNIGWRPNAK
+442 YADKNGNIGWRPNSK

-464 EQLIPFD
+464 EKLIPFD
-471 GSTSKHDWKGYV
+471 GSTSKHDWTGYV

-527 IDRRLR
+527 IDRRLK
-533 VDSKLGVEDMKSI
+533 VNSKLGVEDMKSI

-551 SPFAQEYSKLFYNNY
+551 SPFAQEYSTLFNKNY
-566 TEGFSAKGDEM
+566 TQGFTDKGDIM

-583 WDGVESLDSNAT
+583 WDGVESIDSDAT
-595 VVFHAIYIQLVQNLF
+595 VVFHAIYIQLIQNLF
-610 QDELQSFGSDSF
+610 QDELQSFGDDSF
-622 DTFYSLKYIRSLA
+622 ETFYSLKYIRSLA
-635 IRSIFDGKATLWI
+635 IRSIFDGEATLWV
-648 DNVSSS
+648 DNVLTSK
-654 EKETLND
+654 KETLND
-661 IVNQSFEDAHDF
+661 IVNQSFDNAHDF
-673 LTKSYGNPR
+673 LTKNYGNPKE
-682 DLTWGDVHQVTYRH
+682 LTWGDVHQVTYRH
-696 RLDRDPLVKRFI
+696 RLNGDPLVKRFI

-748 FSNFD
+748 FSDFD
-753 NGLSILPTGQ
+753 NGFSILPTGQ

-773 DQTSLYN
+773 DQTLLYN
-780 KGEFKSFKFSESA
+780 KGEFKSFKFSESV
-793 IRGDNRM
+793 IKDDTKM

>member
-1 VGKQSKTFILLSRY
+1 MKKLPLILSTSLFLLFIVYYS
-15 LPIAVFITAA
+15 FQ
-25 FIGFS
+25 
-30 VKSFLKPTD
+30 SFLAPTS
-39 IPYEGEISNLDIQD
+39 IPYEGTISDLDVED
-53 TVDVYFD
+53 KVEVYFD
-60 EYGVPSI
+60 DYGVPSV

-76 KVAGYVGA
+76 KAAGYIGA
-84 RDRLFQMAFMTYAY
+84 RDRLFQMSFMKYAY
-98 KGELSLVL
+98 KGQLSLVL
-106 NDSLFREDK
+106 NDSLFAEDT

-124 IAQKSLATI
+124 IAKETLEKVPSS
-133 PAQTLQHLEDT
+133 TLQHLEDT

-152 ETLSPSDYPLE
+152 QSLSPQDYPLE
-163 FKLLGIEKLPTF
+163 FKLIGVEKLPIF
-175 RPLDIVALSTMMAWE
+175 EPLDIVALSTMMAWE
-190 LQGGWDSELFFGAV
+190 LQGGWDSELFFGAI
-204 NEQLGSEYLNEI
+204 NEQLGSDYLNEI
-216 LPAYD
+216 LPFYND
-221 DNFITIAS
+221 SFITIAS

-245 RIREILKTDRDGY
+245 KIREILKTDRDGY

-270 DTGLPLL
+270 DTGFPLL

-335 FYIETL
+335 FYVETL
-341 NDDKT
+341 NEDKT
-346 QYMLDGEWKDLK
+346 QYMLDGIWKDLK
-358 IEEEVLY
+358 IEQETIS
-365 LKSGNTKT
+365 LKSGDKKT
-373 ITIRSTHRGPIV
+373 IIIRSTHRGPIV

-390 DAKGGSKAISFQWT
+390 DAKGQSKAISFKWT

-409 DETTALFKLAQATN
+409 DETTALFMLAKATN
-423 WDEFSEASKLF
+423 WDEFSDASKLF

-442 YADKNGNIGWRPNAK
+442 YADKGGNIGWRPNSK

-471 GSTSKHDWKGYV
+471 GSTSKHDWTGYV

-527 IDRRLR
+527 IDRRLK
-533 VDSKLGVEDMKSI
+533 VNSKLDVEDMKSI

-551 SPFAQEYSKLFYNNY
+551 SPFAQEYSTLFINNY
-566 TEGFSAKGDEM
+566 SEGFSENGDEI
-577 YNILNG
+577 YDILNG
-583 WDGVESLDSNAT
+583 WDGVESIDSDAT

-610 QDELQSFGSDSF
+610 QDELQSFGNDSF

-635 IRSIFDGKATLWI
+635 IRSIFDRNATLWV
-648 DNVSSS
+648 DNVLTSK
-654 EKETLND
+654 KETLND
-661 IVNQSFEDAHDF
+661 IVNQSFDDAHDF
-673 LTKSYGNPR
+673 LTKNYGNPKE
-682 DLTWGDVHQVTYRH
+682 LTWGDVHQVTYRH
-696 RLDRDPLVKRFI
+696 RLNGDPLVKRFI
-708 NFSTGPFP
+708 NFSIGPFP

-748 FSNFD
+748 FANFD
-753 NGLSILPTGQ
+753 NGFSILPTGQ

-768 SPHYT
+768 SPHYR

-780 KGEFKSFKFSESA
+780 KGKFKPFKFSESV
-793 IRGDNRM
+793 IKEDSTM

>member
-1 VGKQSKTFILLSRY
+1 
-15 LPIAVFITAA
+15 
-25 FIGFS
+25 
-30 VKSFLKPTD
+30 
-39 IPYEGEISNLDIQD
+39 
-53 TVDVYFD
+53 
-60 EYGVPSI
+60 
-67 FASNDSDMF
+67 M
-76 KVAGYVGA
+76 
-84 RDRLFQMAFMTYAY
+84 
-98 KGELSLVL
+98 L
-106 NDSLFREDK
+106 NDSLIVEDT

-124 IAQKSLATI
+124 IAKKTLAKV
-133 PAQTLQHLEDT
+133 PPSTLQHLQDT
-144 CFGINTYV
+144 CFGINAYV
-152 ETLSPSDYPLE
+152 QNLSPEDYPLE
-163 FKLLGIEKLPTF
+163 FKLIGVEKLPIF
-175 RPLDIVALSTMMAWE
+175 EPLDIVALSTMMAWE
-190 LQGGWDSELFFGAV
+190 LQGGWDSELFFGAI

-216 LPAYD
+216 LPSYND
-221 DNFITIAS
+221 SFITIAS

-237 QDFASDTK
+237 KDFASNTK
-245 RIREILKTDRDGY
+245 KIREILKTDRDGY
-258 GSNAWVVSGSKT
+258 GSNAWVVSGTKT
-270 DTGLPLL
+270 DTGFPLL

-341 NDDKT
+341 NEDKT
-346 QYMLDGEWKDLK
+346 KYMFDGEWKDLK
-358 IEEEVLY
+358 IEQEVVS
-365 LKSGNTKT
+365 LKSGDKRT

-390 DAKGGSKAISFQWT
+390 DAKGQSKAISFKWT

-409 DETTALFKLAQATN
+409 DETTALFMLAKATN
-423 WDEFSEASKLF
+423 GDEFSEASKLF

-442 YADKNGNIGWRPNAK
+442 YADKNGNIGWRPNSK

-464 EQLIPFD
+464 EKLIPFD
-471 GSTSKHDWKGYV
+471 GSTSKHDWTGYV

-527 IDRRLR
+527 IDRRLK
-533 VDSKLGVEDMKSI
+533 VNSKLGVEDMKSI

-551 SPFAQEYSKLFYNNY
+551 SPFAQEYSTLFNKNY
-566 TEGFSAKGDEM
+566 TQGFTDKGDIM

-583 WDGVESLDSNAT
+583 WDGVESIDSDAT
-595 VVFHAIYIQLVQNLF
+595 VVFHAIYIQLIQNLF
-610 QDELQSFGSDSF
+610 QDELQSFGDDSF
-622 DTFYSLKYIRSLA
+622 ETFYSLKYIRSLA
-635 IRSIFDGKATLWI
+635 IRSIFDGEATLWV
-648 DNVSSS
+648 DNVLTSK
-654 EKETLND
+654 KETLND
-661 IVNQSFEDAHDF
+661 IVNQSFDNAHDF
-673 LTKSYGNPR
+673 LTKNYGNPKE
-682 DLTWGDVHQVTYRH
+682 LTWGDVHQVTYRH
-696 RLDRDPLVKRFI
+696 RLNGDPLVKRFI

-748 FSNFD
+748 FSDFD
-753 NGLSILPTGQ
+753 NGFSILPTGQ

-773 DQTSLYN
+773 DQTLLYN
-780 KGEFKSFKFSESA
+780 KGEFKSFKFSESV
-793 IRGDNRM
+793 IKDDTKM